1 MPELPEV
8 ETVRRGI
15 ERHGIGR
22 IVVAIRVS
30 GARMRLGSRA
40 SDLSPLTGQPLTAV
54 LRRAKFLLLEF
65 GKEHTL
71 LIHLGMTGT
80 LRMAEQAAPPR
91 KHDHLRLEFSSGDA
105 LIFNDARRFG
115 LYELWRSDAVA
126 GSPHLRLLGVEP
138 LARAF
143 NGAFLHALARGR
155 ATPLKPFL
163 MDAKNVVG
171 VGNIYASEA
180 CHRAGLNPRR
190 RAGALS
196 RARAEL
202 LAGAIKRVLRA
213 AIKAGG
219 TTLRDFTAPD
229 GAQGYFRIR
238 LAVYDRAGE
247 PCRECATPIRRIVQA
262 GRATFFCPVCQRG

>member
-15 ERHGIGR
+15 ARHCLGL
-22 IVVAIRVS
+22 IVAAVEAS
-30 GARMRLGSRA
+30 AARMRLGSRA
-40 SDLSPLTGQPLTAV
+40 SDLAPLSGLPLKAV
-54 LRRAKFLLLEF
+54 TRRAKFLLLEF
-65 GKEHTL
+65 GEMHTL

-80 LRMAEQAAPPR
+80 LRSAASTSPPR
-91 KHDHLRLEFSSGDA
+91 KHDHLRLLFTNGEA

-115 LYELWRSDAVA
+115 LYELWRSDALA
-126 GSPHLRLLGVEP
+126 ASTHLRSLGVEP
-138 LARAF
+138 LAREF
-143 NGAFLHALARGR
+143 NGARLHALARGR

-163 MDAKNVVG
+163 MDAKVVVG
-171 VGNIYASEA
+171 VGNIYANEA
-180 CHRAGLNPRR
+180 AHRAGLNPRR

-196 RARAEL
+196 RARADK
-202 LAGAIKRVLRA
+202 LADAVKRVLRE

-247 PCRECATPIRRIVQA
+247 PCRKCAAPIRRIVQA
-262 GRATFFCPVCQRG
+262 GRATFFCAQCQTG